1 MLLHPQLLLSYFH
14 IFMEVIGVKPWRHL
28 PPKLVVLMGD
38 IAVSNYF
45 ITAGCST
52 APFANGESTSEKI
65 GQVSLDH
72 QLG

>member
-14 IFMEVIGVKPWRHL
+14 IFMKVIVVKPWRHL
-28 PPKLVVLMGD
+28 PSNLVVMMGD
-38 IAVSNYF
+38 VAVSNYF
-45 ITAGCST
+45 IAAVSST
-52 APFANGESTSEKI
+52 APFANGELTSEKI

>member
-1 MLLHPQLLLSYFH
+1 
-14 IFMEVIGVKPWRHL
+14 
-28 PPKLVVLMGD
+28 MGD

-45 ITAGCST
+45 IAAISST
-52 APFANGESTSEKI
+52 APFANGELTSEKI

>member
-1 MLLHPQLLLSYFH
+1 
-14 IFMEVIGVKPWRHL
+14 
-28 PPKLVVLMGD
+28 MGD

-45 ITAGCST
+45 IAAGCST
-52 APFANGESTSEKI
+52 ALFAYGESTSEKM